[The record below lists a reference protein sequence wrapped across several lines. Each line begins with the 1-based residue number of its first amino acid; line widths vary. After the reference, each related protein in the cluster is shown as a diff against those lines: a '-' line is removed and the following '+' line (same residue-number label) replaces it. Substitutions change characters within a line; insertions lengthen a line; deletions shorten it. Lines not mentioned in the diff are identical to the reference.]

1 MLFHSF
7 LYIICTADI
16 EGVIGALKDIDEI
29 RHNSGYHFVAS
40 LLNVFIF
47 LKGRSHERSEWRRL
61 WILNEMKNEEL
72 GVVDDFRTA
81 DWVKLVKYPE
91 LVIEKSY
98 KFLGC

>member
-1 MLFHSF
+1 
-7 LYIICTADI
+7 
-16 EGVIGALKDIDEI
+16 
-29 RHNSGYHFVAS
+29 
-40 LLNVFIF
+40 
-47 LKGRSHERSEWRRL
+47 
-61 WILNEMKNEEL
+61 MKNEEL